1 MKAFSFSS
9 SFKGM
14 KIWNEIID
22 CSSNRLTMVVP
33 DYEESLLEGL
43 VLALQSYFPL
53 DKQVNETVII
63 VYSDCKVRETL
74 YSCMREIEFEFIQ
87 LDEKDMNS
95 LVSYML
101 LTSKHYGAMWKQSV
115 RLISFNVLY
124 GNQLKLIAGNGLYTP
139 SYLILE
145 KILYRI

>member
-1 MKAFSFSS
+1 MKAFFFSS

-22 CSSNRLTMVVP
+22 CSSKRLTMVVP

-43 VLALQSYFPL
+43 ILALQSYLSL
-53 DKQVNETVII
+53 DDQVTETVLI
-63 VYSDCKVRETL
+63 VHSDCKVRETL
-74 YSCMREIEFEFIQ
+74 YSCMRKIEFEFIQ
-87 LDEKDMNS
+87 LDEKDMAN

-101 LTSKHYGAMWKQSV
+101 LTSKHYGAMWKPNV

-124 GNQLKLIAGNGLYTP
+124 GNQLKLIAGKGLYTP
-139 SYLILE
+139 SYLISE
-145 KILYRI
+145 KILNRI